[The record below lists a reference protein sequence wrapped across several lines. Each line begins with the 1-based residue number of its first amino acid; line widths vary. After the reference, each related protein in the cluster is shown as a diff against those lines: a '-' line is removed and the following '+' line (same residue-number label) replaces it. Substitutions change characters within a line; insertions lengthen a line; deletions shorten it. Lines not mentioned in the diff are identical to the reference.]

1 MAKQNIDDRE
11 IRKARAVRQ
20 RHGPVKVARRLR
32 VGSPELQEA
41 VQDRQPERSHIGAG
55 TGATTLMQSPS
66 DEELRPV
73 GALEAAVPDV
83 EAQTEALVEK
93 CRRPARPSARS
104 RPGEG
109 GGTHD
114 VPRPPCRAGSTP
126 QDRAT
131 QGSQARQSRSGSSDF
146 DMTEEKVKR

>member
-55 TGATTLMQSPS
+55 TGATTLMPSPS
-66 DEELRPV
+66 DEELRSV

-83 EAQTEALVEK
+83 EVQTEALVEK

-109 GGTHD
+109 VRYPRRAAAAMSSRVYPAGQSDTGLPGPSIKVGIERLRHD
-114 VPRPPCRAGSTP
+114 
-126 QDRAT
+126 
-131 QGSQARQSRSGSSDF
+131 
-146 DMTEEKVKR
+146 